1 MSEQRLLERISQ
13 WEEGTDYTASPSA
26 DTLVRSLLRHL
37 QRILNTKQG
46 SVPID
51 DTFGVPDYTNLA
63 GSLVPGTPQEIEV
76 GLRQVIE
83 RFEPRLK
90 SPHVKL
96 VSGGDDPLSLRFE
109 LSGTVAVDDRDIP
122 IHLSTVVSANGKV
135 SVYH

>member
-1 MSEQRLLERISQ
+1 VSDQRLLERISR
-13 WEEGTDYTASPSA
+13 WEEGADYTARPGA
-26 DTLVRSLLRHL
+26 DVLVRSLLRHL

-46 SVPID
+46 SVQID

-63 GSLVPGTPQEIEV
+63 GSLLPGTPQEIEV

-90 SPHVKL
+90 SPQVKL
-96 VSGGDDPLSLRFE
+96 MSGGEDPLSLRFE

-122 IHLSTVVSANGKV
+122 IHLSTVVAANGKV
-135 SVYH
+135 NVYH